1 MDVLHVTHPL
11 KQQLRASNDKS
22 FLTLEVQG
30 WNNPEIKAFWRIYR
44 FLQEGFRQQLHK
56 QMAQYPPKKVL
67 VSNLFLAAG
76 RAEIRDMSRTL
87 QASWV
92 VIAGGAI
99 TKDYIAIG
107 EAKYS

>member
-1 MDVLHVTHPL
+1 MDVLHVAHPL
-11 KQQLRASNDKS
+11 KQQLRASNES

-30 WNNPEIKAFWRIYR
+30 WNNPENKAFWRIYR

-107 EAKYS
+107 KAKYS